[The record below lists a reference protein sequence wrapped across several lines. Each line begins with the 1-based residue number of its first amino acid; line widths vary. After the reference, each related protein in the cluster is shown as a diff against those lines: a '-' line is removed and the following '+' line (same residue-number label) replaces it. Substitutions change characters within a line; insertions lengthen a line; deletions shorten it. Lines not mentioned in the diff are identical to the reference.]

1 MDLIAKLKHARENI
15 GLTQKRVSA
24 LSGIDDSSLSAFETG
39 RAEQRLGQLA
49 RLAEVYRVPVTYF
62 FDETAPAPQVVLW
75 RNEPEDEAQA
85 RGDFLQLC
93 RQYRQ
98 LEAWTNEPNDKQLP
112 NIDTST
118 GTFHYPQVEELANNA
133 REIMGLGDRPG
144 QSLYTV
150 LEEVYGTKI
159 FHLDLGDTGTAASA
173 VSEEFGQAILFN
185 TRCSRWRRNHDLA
198 HELFHLLTWA
208 RFNHTDASARPSD
221 TEEKYATCF
230 AGNLLL
236 PADVVRPAIAK
247 AADAEGRISFDQID
261 TVAREFDVSL
271 ESLIWRMHFLN
282 NWKSDTTHHY
292 VDQAKAF
299 VTATHREPGEKPRR
313 LPERYR
319 ALAIKALRNGD
330 ISQGRFA
337 KFMNVSRPKVDVYM
351 AKDGPKYAKI
361 ETFTT

>member
-1 MDLIAKLKHARENI
+1 
-15 GLTQKRVSA
+15 
-24 LSGIDDSSLSAFETG
+24 
-39 RAEQRLGQLA
+39 
-49 RLAEVYRVPVTYF
+49 
-62 FDETAPAPQVVLW
+62 
-75 RNEPEDEAQA
+75 
-85 RGDFLQLC
+85 LC

-118 GTFHYPQVEELANNA
+118 GTFHYPQVEELAKNA
-133 REIMGLGDRPG
+133 HRIMGLGSRPG

-150 LEEVYGTKI
+150 LEEVYGVKI
-159 FHLDLGDTGTAASA
+159 FHLDLGDAGIAASA
-173 VSEEFGQAILFN
+173 VSEDFGQAILLN

-198 HELFHLLTWA
+198 HELFHLLTWT
-208 RFNHTDASARPSD
+208 RFKHTDASASP
-221 TEEKYATCF
+221 TVPEEKYATCF

-247 AADAEGRISFDQID
+247 AADTEGHISFDQLD
-261 TVAREFDVSL
+261 TIAREFDVSL
-271 ESLIWRMHFLN
+271 ESLIWRMHFLS
-282 NWKSDTTHHY
+282 NWKSETTLQY

-299 VTATHREPGEKPRR
+299 VTATHRGPGEQPRR

-337 KFMNVSRPKVDVYM
+337 TFMNISRSQVDTFM
-351 AKDGPKYAKI
+351 AKDEPEYAKI
-361 ETFTT
+361 ETSVT